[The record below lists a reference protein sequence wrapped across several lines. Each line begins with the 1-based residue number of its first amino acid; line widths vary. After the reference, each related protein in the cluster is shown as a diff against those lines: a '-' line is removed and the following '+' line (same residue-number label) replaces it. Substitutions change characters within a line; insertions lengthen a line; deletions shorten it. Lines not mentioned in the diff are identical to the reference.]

1 MSKLKEF
8 LQGRPYNRGVNIE
21 DAAIQYIEELER
33 ANAEYYNH
41 KGSGMSFGR
50 ALQKAKH
57 GAGMRLPQWSDD
69 VVIRAQYP
77 DEHSK
82 MTAPYLYVES
92 RFGKV
97 PWKETNVELFS
108 EDWEVVE

>member
-1 MSKLKEF
+1 MPD
-8 LQGRPYNRGVNIE
+8 QCG
-21 DAAIQYIEELER
+21 ATER
-33 ANAEYYNH
+33 L
-41 KGSGMSFGR
+41 SFGT
-50 ALQKAKH
+50 ALEFVKQGK
-57 GAGMRLPQWSDD
+57 GMRLPQWKED

-97 PWKETNVELFS
+97 PWKETMIELFS
-108 EDWEVVE
+108 NDWQIVE